1 MKAGMNNYRHL
12 FGPVPSRRLGRSL
25 GVDLTP
31 FKTCT
36 LDCIFCQLG
45 RITHK
50 TFRRAEY
57 TPVWHVEAELDA
69 WIKEC
74 GQADHI
80 TLSGSGEPTLH
91 ARFGDILQF
100 IRTRTAI
107 PTVLLSNGTLFFLPE
122 VREAARCAD
131 IVKLSLSAW
140 DQRSFEQVNRPQ
152 PSLQF
157 ACVVEGQRAFREG
170 FHGKLWIEVFLLDG
184 INTVQR
190 DIKAIAALVESIAP
204 DEIHLNTA
212 VRPPAEASALA
223 VPREQ
228 MEALA
233 ALFHRPA
240 KVIAEF
246 AAGDSAEIEAS
257 ERTIL
262 AMLQRRP
269 CTTAQIA
276 EVFGMH
282 VNEVSKYV
290 GKLLGMGQIHADR
303 TRDGVYYAAAASQM
317 LLRPPI
323 GSKRKE
329 S

>member
-45 RITHK
+45 RTTHK
-50 TFRRAEY
+50 TIQRAEY
-57 TPVWHVEAELDA
+57 TPIWHVEAELDA
-69 WIKEC
+69 WIKEG

-91 ARFGDILQF
+91 ARFGEILQF

-107 PTVLLSNGTLFFLPE
+107 PTALMSNGTLFFLPE
-122 VREAARCAD
+122 VREAACHAD
-131 IVKLSLSAW
+131 IVKLLLSAW

-152 PSLQF
+152 PGLQF

-233 ALFHRPA
+233 GLFHPPA

-246 AAGDSAEIEAS
+246 AAGDSAEIEAN
-257 ERTIL
+257 ERTIV

-269 CTTAQIA
+269 CTAAQIA
-276 EVFGMH
+276 EAFGMH

-290 GKLLGMGQIHADR
+290 GKLLSMGQIHADR
-303 TRDGVYYAAAASQM
+303 TRDGVYYAATASQT
-317 LLRPPI
+317 PVAAAN
-323 GSKRKE
+323 
-329 S
+329 